1 LAFEMV
7 RQLLDPAQ
15 YRIEVIGASML
26 TAEVVTWVDRH
37 RPALFCIGAV
47 APGGLNQSRHLCIR
61 LRSQFPELKIVVGR
75 WGLQD
80 EEERE
85 RQILLEAGADHV
97 ETTAL
102 DTTRVLVQVGLTLE
116 RLAPESRP
124 TPTLELVPRTAP
136 TRALEWSQ
144 DASPAS

>member
-1 LAFEMV
+1 
-7 RQLLDPAQ
+7 
-15 YRIEVIGASML
+15 
-26 TAEVVTWVDRH
+26 
-37 RPALFCIGAV
+37 
-47 APGGLNQSRHLCIR
+47 LNQSRHLCLR
-61 LRSQFPELKIVVGR
+61 LRSRFPELKIVVGR
-75 WGLQD
+75 WGLHD

-102 DTTRVLVQVGLTLE
+102 DTKRVLVQVGLTLE
-116 RLAPESRP
+116 GPAPESRP